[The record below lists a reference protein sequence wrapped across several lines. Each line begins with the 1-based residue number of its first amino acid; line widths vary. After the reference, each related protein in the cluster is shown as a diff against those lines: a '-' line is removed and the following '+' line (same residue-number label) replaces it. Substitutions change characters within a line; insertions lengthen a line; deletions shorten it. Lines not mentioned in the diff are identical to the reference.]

1 MAKVVATEFVTLD
14 GVMEDPHLWSFP
26 YWGNDIADFKS
37 KELFD
42 SETMLLGRVTYEA
55 FADSWPGR
63 TDETGFADRFN
74 GMPKLVASTTLRD
87 PTWTN
92 SSVIQ
97 GPVADEVRRLKQQ
110 PGGDITIHGSRTLVN
125 SLLRDGLIDQY
136 NVLTYPL
143 VHGKGK
149 RLFDDGVGANLKLVD
164 CTRFDS
170 GVVALIYAA
179 AG

>member
-1 MAKVVATEFVTLD
+1 
-14 GVMEDPHLWSFP
+14 MEDPHLWSFP

-110 PGGDITIHGSRTLVN
+110 PGGDIT
-125 SLLRDGLIDQY
+125 
-136 NVLTYPL
+136 
-143 VHGKGK
+143 
-149 RLFDDGVGANLKLVD
+149 
-164 CTRFDS
+164 
-170 GVVALIYAA
+170 
-179 AG
+179 